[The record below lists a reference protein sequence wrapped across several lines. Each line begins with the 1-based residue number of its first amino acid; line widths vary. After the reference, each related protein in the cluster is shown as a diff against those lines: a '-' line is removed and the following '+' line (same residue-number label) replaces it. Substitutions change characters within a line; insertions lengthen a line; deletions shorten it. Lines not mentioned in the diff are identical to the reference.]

1 MHAGFNELSEI
12 AAGRRSAGTHVAGC
26 PDCRTELERLRR
38 LREGLAALP
47 GFAAPPVAWPSI
59 RARAARTAGARRRGA
74 VPAALAAS
82 LVAAAALAWLLA
94 ARPSPPADAGFAAV
108 AAAPGGAPVIEL
120 VAENAR
126 LEALL
131 SQLPQSRTT
140 RLGTAYTVAA
150 IEDRLALVD
159 DHLTTV
165 TLEPYA
171 PEVAEDLWRE
181 RVTLMNSLVQVHY
194 ARALATR

>member
-1 MHAGFNELSEI
+1 MHAGFDELSEI

-26 PDCRTELERLRR
+26 PDCRARLERLRR

-47 GFAAPPVAWPSI
+47 GYAAPPVAWPSI
-59 RARAARTAGARRRGA
+59 RARAARAAGARRRA
-74 VPAALAAS
+74 VPAAVAAS
-82 LVAAAALAWLLA
+82 LLAAAALAWLLA
-94 ARPSPPADAGFAAV
+94 ARPSPPADAGLAAAAV
-108 AAAPGGAPVIEL
+108 ARHGAPVNAL
-120 VAENAR
+120 VVENAR

-131 SQLPQSRTT
+131 SQLPESRTT

-159 DHLTTV
+159 DRITTV
-165 TLEPYA
+165 ALEPYA

-181 RVTLMNSLVQVHY
+181 RVTLMNSLVQVQY

>member
-12 AAGRRSAGTHVAGC
+12 AAGRRTADPHVATC
-26 PDCRTELERLRR
+26 PACRAGLERLRR
-38 LREGLAALP
+38 VREGLAALP
-47 GFAAPPVAWPSI
+47 GFTPPPVAWSSI
-59 RARAARTAGARRRGA
+59 HARAATVATPPRWAM
-74 VPAALAAS
+74 P
-82 LVAAAALAWLLA
+82 AAAASVLVAVAVVGLLA
-94 ARPSPPADAGFAAV
+94 GQPQPAVTSAT
-108 AAAPGGAPVIEL
+108 APGGAPVNAL
-120 VAENAR
+120 VAESAR

-131 SQLPQSRTT
+131 SQLPETRTT

-159 DHLTTV
+159 DRITAV

-181 RVTLMNSLVQVHY
+181 RVTLMNSLVQVQY

>member
-1 MHAGFNELSEI
+1 MHAGFDELSEI
-12 AAGRRSAGTHVAGC
+12 AAGRRTAGTHLSAC
-26 PDCRTELERLRR
+26 PDCRARLERMRR
-38 LREGLAALP
+38 VREGLVALP
-47 GFAAPPVAWPSI
+47 EFVPPPVAWSAI
-59 RARAARTAGARRRGA
+59 RARAAAAAVAPRWA
-74 VPAALAAS
+74 VPAAAAS
-82 LVAAAALAWLLA
+82 VLVAMAAVGLLA
-94 ARPSPPADAGFAAV
+94 GRPQPVAVPDASSGR
-108 AAAPGGAPVIEL
+108 APVNAL

-131 SQLPQSRTT
+131 SQLPESRTT

-159 DHLTTV
+159 DRITTV

-181 RVTLMNSLVQVHY
+181 RVTLMNSLVQVQY
-194 ARALATR
+194 ARALAAR

>member
-1 MHAGFNELSEI
+1 MHPSFHELSEI
-12 AAGRRSAGTHVAGC
+12 AAGRRDGDGDAHVRSC
-26 PDCRTELERLRR
+26 PDCRDSLESLRR
-38 LREGLAALP
+38 IRAGLAALP
-47 GFAAPPVAWPSI
+47 AFAPPQLAWPAI
-59 RARAARTAGARRRGA
+59 RARAAASGVAPHRTM
-74 VPAALAAS
+74 L
-82 LVAAAALAWLLA
+82 AAAASVLVAVAAAWLLA
-94 ARPSPPADAGFAAV
+94 GRP
-108 AAAPGGAPVIEL
+108 APVTAPVLATGGAPVNAL

-131 SQLPQSRTT
+131 SQLPESRTT

-159 DHLTTV
+159 DRLTTV
-165 TLEPYA
+165 TFEPYA

-181 RVTLMNSLVQVHY
+181 RVTLMNSLVQVQY